1 MLVPIYKLWLETE
14 EKGKKEI
21 RMQPP
26 SMTHVFFNP
35 GYADVLINLA
45 EPLIRISSVFATS
58 DAPSRYRISALTLYS
73 SLLNP
78 DAFSF
83 FFSSEASRSRGPTSR
98 VDVEIALFHLLI

>member
-1 MLVPIYKLWLETE
+1 
-14 EKGKKEI
+14 
-21 RMQPP
+21 
-26 SMTHVFFNP
+26 MTRVFFNP

-45 EPLIRISSVFATS
+45 EPLIRISSVFARS

-78 DAFSF
+78 DAFFFF

-98 VDVEIALFHLLI
+98 VDVEITLFHLLI

>member
-1 MLVPIYKLWLETE
+1 
-14 EKGKKEI
+14 
-21 RMQPP
+21 MQPP
-26 SMTHVFFNP
+26 SMTRVFFNP

-45 EPLIRISSVFATS
+45 EPLIRISSVFARS

-78 DAFSF
+78 DAFF

-98 VDVEIALFHLLI
+98 VDVEITLFHLLI